1 MGADGAQTARTVLVT
16 GAGGG
21 LGAVMVRALL
31 ADGHSVAGVDADAS
45 ALARLHGSLA
55 DGAGRL
61 KTFHADI
68 ADPEAGPAAVRAAAE
83 TFGNLHGVINN
94 AGIGSR
100 LVPGTRVQSRPALDE
115 IPLPV
120 WDRFFAVN
128 VRAPMLVTQAAL
140 PFMHRAAWGRIIN
153 VTTSFR
159 SMLGALPYGATKAAL
174 ESMSAVWAAELIIH
188 NITVNVLIPG
198 GPTDTPFVPDIGM
211 ERSKMLRPAIMSA
224 PVRWLFSDDSN
235 GFHGR
240 RITAARWRSDV
251 PGIDAARAASRP
263 VGWPELAGDAI
274 WGASAQENEPN
285 GRPA

>member
-1 MGADGAQTARTVLVT
+1 MRTVLVT

-31 ADGHSVAGVDADAS
+31 SDGHSVAGVDADAS
-45 ALARLHGSLA
+45 ALARLRESIVEP
-55 DGAGRL
+55 AGRL
-61 KTFHADI
+61 KTFHADL
-68 ADPEAGPAAVRAAAE
+68 ADPAAGPAAVRAAAE
-83 TFGNLHGVINN
+83 AFGNLHGVINN

-100 LVPGTRVQSRPALDE
+100 LVSGTRVQSRPALDE

-120 WDRFFAVN
+120 WDQFFAVN

-140 PFMHRAAWGRIIN
+140 PYMRRAAWGRIIN

-174 ESMSAVWAAELIIH
+174 ESMSAVWAAELIAH
-188 NITVNVLIPG
+188 GITVNVLIPG

-211 ERSKMLRPAIMSA
+211 ARSAMLRPAVMSA
-224 PVRWLFSDDSN
+224 PVRWLISGDSD
-235 GFHGR
+235 GFYGR
-240 RITAARWRSDV
+240 RITAARWQSDV
-251 PGIDAARAASRP
+251 SGIDAAEAASRP

-274 WGASAQENEPN
+274 WGASAQESQPG
-285 GRPA
+285 GRPV